1 MPHLSSP
8 TPYTR
13 RNRAS
18 NRSGGLVPSAKAG
31 SRSPRGRGLDPITLE
46 VLWSRL
52 ISVVNEQA
60 ATLVRTSFTSVV
72 RESGDLSA
80 GVFDPRGWMIAQAVT
95 GTPGHINSMATCIHH
110 FLKAYPPETLRP
122 GDVLIT
128 NDPWQTAGQL
138 HDLTVI
144 TPAFRRGRLTAF
156 FGNTCHAV
164 DIGGRGLSA
173 DARQVFEEGIAI
185 PITKLYDR
193 GRPNRELFQM
203 LRANTRSPDQVV
215 GDVHAQVVANQVG
228 ARQLLDFMGE
238 FDLEDIR
245 GLADAIVTRSERA
258 MRDAIRTIPAGT
270 YHHTLWHDGFDEPIK
285 IETQVRV
292 AAGEIHVDFAGTSP
306 QSTRGINVV
315 FNYTHA
321 YVTYA
326 LKCVVSPDV
335 PNNEGSFRPVKVTAP
350 PGCILNARFPAAVAG
365 RHLVGHYLPGAIF
378 AALAQALPDRVMAES
393 SAGLWNTNISGEDPR
408 LGGPFTYVW
417 FSAGGMGARPTKD
430 GLSATAFP
438 SGIGGVPVE
447 VIESLSPVLMERRE
461 LRPDS
466 GGPGNF
472 RGGCGQTMI
481 VRLRT
486 DRPALYSPLYDRV
499 RFPASGLLGGWPGA
513 KGEFRLD
520 GEQDLHP
527 KEQRML
533 PPGARVTL
541 RLPGGGGYG
550 PPWER
555 EVRRVVADVEA
566 SLVSVGQAEEAYG
579 VVFDAATG
587 AVDEV
592 ATVARR
598 EVLSRRGDTGKGGG
612 S

>member
-1 MPHLSSP
+1 MASRNVSIARRP
-8 TPYTR
+8 TRVTGIPGGAR
-13 RNRAS
+13 L
-18 NRSGGLVPSAKAG
+18 RSG
-31 SRSPRGRGLDPITLE
+31 RGTPGPFGRRLDPITLE

-60 ATLVRTSFTSVV
+60 AALIRTSFTSVV

-80 GVFDPRGWMIAQAVT
+80 GVFDPRGRMIAQAVT

-110 FLKAYPPETLRP
+110 FLKAYPPERLRP

-138 HDLTVI
+138 HDLTLI
-144 TPAFRRGRLTAF
+144 TPVFRQGRLVAF

-193 GRPNRELFQM
+193 GRPNRELFQI
-203 LRANTRSPDQVV
+203 LKANTRAPEQVA
-215 GDVHAQVVANQVG
+215 GDIHAQVVANEVG
-228 ARQLLDFMGE
+228 ARQLLEFMDE
-238 FDLEDIR
+238 FGLADIR

-258 MRDAIRTIPAGT
+258 MRDAIQTIPDGT
-270 YHHTLWHDGFDEPIK
+270 YRHTLYHDGFDEPIR
-285 IETQVRV
+285 IETSVRI
-292 AAGEIHVDFAGTSP
+292 AGTEIHVDFAGTSP
-306 QSTRGINVV
+306 QSPRGINVV

-326 LKCVVSPDV
+326 VKCVISPDI
-335 PNNEGSFRPVKVTAP
+335 PNNEGSFRPVKVSAP
-350 PGCILNARFPAAVAG
+350 AGCILNAQFPAAVAG
-365 RHLVGHYLPGAIF
+365 RHLVGHFLPGAIF
-378 AALAQALPDRVMAES
+378 AALAPAIPDRVMAES

-408 LGGPFTYVW
+408 RRGPFTYVW
-417 FSAGGMGARPTKD
+417 FSAGGMGARPSKD

-447 VIESLSPVLMERRE
+447 VIENLSPVLMERRE

-466 GGPGNF
+466 GGPGKF
-472 RGGCGQTMI
+472 RGGCGQTMV
-481 VRLRT
+481 VRFRT
-486 DRPALYSPLYDRV
+486 EKPVLYSPLYDRV
-499 RFPASGLLGGWPGA
+499 RFPAPGLLGGWSGA
-513 KGEFRLD
+513 KGEVFLD
-520 GEQDLHP
+520 GGQRLHP

-533 PPGARVTL
+533 APGARVTL

-550 PPWER
+550 LPWER
-555 EVRRVVADVEA
+555 EVARVVADVEA
-566 SLVSVGQAEEAYG
+566 GLVSLDQAREAYG
-579 VVFDAATG
+579 VVFERATG
-587 AVDEV
+587 AVDEA
-592 ATVARR
+592 ATADRR
-598 EVLSRRGDTGKGGG
+598 FALSHKAETGKGEE

>member
-1 MPHLSSP
+1 
-8 TPYTR
+8 
-13 RNRAS
+13 
-18 NRSGGLVPSAKAG
+18 V
-31 SRSPRGRGLDPITLE
+31 DPITLE

-52 ISVVNEQA
+52 ISAVNEQA
-60 ATLVRTSFTSVV
+60 AALVRTSFTSVV

-110 FLKAYPPETLRP
+110 FLKVYPPEALRP
-122 GDVLIT
+122 GDVLVT

-138 HDLTVI
+138 HDLTLI
-144 TPAFRRGRLTAF
+144 TPAFRRGRLVAF

-173 DARQVFEEGIAI
+173 DARQVFEEGITI
-185 PITKLYDR
+185 PITKLYDG
-193 GRPNRELFQM
+193 GRPNRELFQI
-203 LRANTRSPDQVV
+203 LRANTRAPDQVA
-215 GDVHAQVVANQVG
+215 GDIHAQVVANQVG
-228 ARQLLDFMGE
+228 ARQLLDCMAE
-238 FDLEDIR
+238 FGLEDIL

-258 MRDAIRTIPAGT
+258 MRDAIRTIPDGA
-270 YHHTLWHDGFDEPIK
+270 YRYTLWHDGFDEPIK
-285 IETQVRV
+285 IQTQVRV
-292 AAGEIHVDFAGTSP
+292 AGSDIHVDFTGTSP
-306 QSTRGINVV
+306 QSQRGINVV

-326 LKCVVSPDV
+326 VKCLISPDI
-335 PNNEGSFRPVKVTAP
+335 PNNEGSFRPVRVTAP
-350 PGCILNARFPAAVAG
+350 PGCILDARHPAAVAG
-365 RHLVGHYLPGAIF
+365 RHLVGHFLPGAIF
-378 AALAQALPDRVMAES
+378 AALAPAIPDRVMAES
-393 SAGLWNTNISGEDPR
+393 SAGLWNTNISGEAPPP
-408 LGGPFTYVW
+408 GGPFTYVW

-466 GGPGNF
+466 GGPGKF

-481 VRLRT
+481 LRFRT
-486 DRPALYSPLYDRV
+486 AKPVLYSPLYDRV
-499 RFPASGLLGGWPGA
+499 RFPAFGLLGGWPGA
-513 KGEFRLD
+513 KGECWLNGRD
-520 GEQDLHP
+520 ILHP

-533 PPGARVTL
+533 PPGAQVTL

-550 PPWER
+550 PPLER

-566 SLVSVGQAEEAYG
+566 GLVSTGQAREAYG
-579 VVFDAATG
+579 VVFDPATG
-587 AVDEV
+587 AVDQA
-592 ATVARR
+592 ATVAWRDALAR
-598 EVLSRRGDTGKGGG
+598 TANTGKGEG